1 MKRLI
6 TILMLIGFFLIEGR
20 SQQAPVYS
28 QYMLNGFLM
37 NPAVAGSEGY
47 SALNLTVREQWVG
60 LEGGPSTYALSF
72 QGRIMEDSKI
82 FRRRS
87 VKKRRKSALRGGK
100 VGLGG
105 YLFSHRNGAVDRTG
119 LKLTYAYHISLDKT
133 LLSMGLSLVG
143 YQYRLDDSKIELE
156 IPGDDLWQGAHKAV
170 FIPDADVGIY
180 LSSREYWVG
189 LSVDQLLESAI
200 KFGDEGY
207 DQFVMERN
215 YYLMGGYDFQI
226 SQDVVLS
233 PSAHIKFA
241 ENGKV
246 QADISG
252 RCYFMQNFWG
262 GLTYRTGQSMVIGA
276 GVSVDRLVFGYA
288 YDMGLSNLQKHSFGT
303 HEFTFIA
310 KLGDMTTRY
319 RWLSRF

>member
-1 MKRLI
+1 MRRLI
-6 TILMLIGFFLIEGR
+6 YIMMMLGLFLLEGK

-87 VKKRRKSALRGGK
+87 VKKRRKSASRGGN

-105 YLFSHRNGAVDRTG
+105 YLFNHSNGAVNRTG
-119 LKLTYAYHISLDKT
+119 LKLTYAYHIEFDKT
-133 LLSMGLSLVG
+133 QLSLGLSLVG

-156 IPGDDLWQGAHKAV
+156 LPGDNLWQGAHKAV

-180 LSSREYWVG
+180 LSAKEYWVG

-200 KFGDEGY
+200 KFGDAGY

-215 YYLMGGYDFQI
+215 YYLMGGYDFI
-226 SQDVVLS
+226 LSEDVVLS

-241 ENGKV
+241 ENGKM

-252 RCYFMQNFWG
+252 KCYFMQNFWG
-262 GLTYRTGQSMVIGA
+262 GLTYRTGQSLVFGA

-310 KLGDMTTRY
+310 KLGDMTSRY

>member
-1 MKRLI
+1 MRRLI
-6 TILMLIGFFLIEGR
+6 FIVIFLGFIFVEGL
-20 SQQAPVYS
+20 SQQTPVYS

-82 FRRRS
+82 ARRRKVRRRS
-87 VKKRRKSALRGGK
+87 RSASRGGH

-105 YLFSHRNGAVDRTG
+105 YLFNHRNGAVDRTG
-119 LKLTYAYHISLDKT
+119 LKLTYAYHISFDKT
-133 LLSMGLSLVG
+133 QLSMGLSLVG
-143 YQYRLDDSKIELE
+143 YQYKLDDRKIQLE
-156 IPGDDLWQGAHKAV
+156 VPGDALWQGAHKAV
-170 FIPDADVGIY
+170 FIPDADVGVY
-180 LSSREYWVG
+180 LSAREYWVG
-189 LSVDQLLESAI
+189 LSVDQLLESVI

-215 YYLMGGYDFQI
+215 YHLMGGYDFI
-226 SQDVVLS
+226 INQDLIIS
-233 PSAHIKFA
+233 PSAHVKFA

-252 RCYFMQNFWG
+252 RCYFLENFWG
-262 GLTYRTGQSMVIGA
+262 GLTYRTGQSLVFGA

-310 KLGDMTTRY
+310 ILGDMTSRY
-319 RWLSRF
+319 RWLSRY